1 MLNKIKP
8 YIYITPV
15 TMLLAFVMGV
25 GIFTCVGQSLG
36 YFPQIGLNELT
47 FKYYEEI
54 FRDKTFVKSFLFT
67 LKVSL
72 ISSVI
77 SVLIG
82 VLVSYFLTK
91 TKHTKFIEGIF
102 KLPIIVPHIVA
113 VVIIIIIFSQS
124 GIISRLLYNLD
135 IINDSSQFVQLVLD
149 ENGLGIIMT
158 YLWKGIPY
166 VIITVY
172 SILKSKSEKMELAA
186 KNLGASEIQVFKR
199 IVLPTAMPSMIS
211 SFLILFSFSFGSFE
225 VPFLIGPSS
234 PKTLPVYAYLIYSS
248 SDLYQRPLAMAI
260 NVIISLSSI
269 ILLVLYNQ
277 VFNKLYKFKV

>member
-54 FRDKTFVKSFLFT
+54 FRDKNFIKSFLFT
-67 LKVSL
+67 LKIAL
-72 ISSVI
+72 ISSLI

-82 VLVSYFLTK
+82 VLVSYFLSKSKQTK
-91 TKHTKFIEGIF
+91 LRKGIF

-113 VVIIIIIFSQS
+113 VVIVIIIFSQS
-124 GIISRLLYNLD
+124 GIISRILYNLG
-135 IINDSSQFVQLVLD
+135 IINDSSQFMQLVLD
-149 ENGLGIIMT
+149 QHGLGIIMT
-158 YLWKGIPY
+158 YIWKGIPY

-172 SILKSKSEKMELAA
+172 GILKSKSEEMELVA

-199 IVLPTAMPSMIS
+199 IVLPTAMPSIIS

-234 PKTLPVYAYLIYSS
+234 LQTLPVYAYLIYSS
-248 SDLYQRPLAMAI
+248 SDLYQRPLSMGI
-260 NVIISLSSI
+260 NVMISLSSV
-269 ILLVLYNQ
+269 ILLILYNK
-277 VFNKLYKFKV
+277 VFNKLYKFKL